1 MRLSKPKLTLFLGGC
16 MTIVDRKRPEA
27 ESLMEYLDESEFDFY
42 LTGSRFFNTNKIYS
56 DWDFFTKDCEEVRR
70 FLSNHDFYP
79 VVNEYNDKLTTAVYR
94 RPFIDVQLVTD
105 VECKRIAQEILR
117 INPPSENFVSR
128 TQTWNFAFSIA
139 EKAIKMIV
147 EMVSPEV

>member
-1 MRLSKPKLTLFLGGC
+1 
-16 MTIVDRKRPEA
+16 MTIVNRKKSTEEVLIDALRN
-27 ESLMEYLDESEFDFY
+27 SEFEFY
-42 LTGSRFFNTNKIYS
+42 LTGSRFFLTHKPSS

-70 FLSNHDFYP
+70 FLTNFGFRP
-79 VVNEYNDKLTTAVYR
+79 EAGEYSDKLTTTVYR
-94 RPFIDVQLVTD
+94 QPFIDVQLVSD

-117 INPPSENFVSR
+117 ISPPSENFVSR